1 MFEAHFEVILVDHFV
16 LISVEEVKQL
26 KDLLVHVL
34 VLDNADSIKNYM
46 EIMARNSESYTW
58 LQF

>member
-1 MFEAHFEVILVDHFV
+1 MFKTHFKVILVDHFV

-26 KDLLVHVL
+26 KNFLVHVL
-34 VLDNADSIKNYM
+34 VLNNADSIQKYM
-46 EIMARNSESYTW
+46 EIMARNSDSYTW

>member
-26 KDLLVHVL
+26 KNLLVHVL

>member
-1 MFEAHFEVILVDHFV
+1 MFKTHFEVILVDHFV

-26 KDLLVHVL
+26 KNLLVHVL
-34 VLDNADSIKNYM
+34 VLDNADSIQNYM
-46 EIMARNSESYTW
+46 EIMARNSDSYTW